1 MHGLCL
7 LRYPARDLGGT
18 LITTSLALKK
28 LISSRHAWKRF
39 SRIIT
44 MATNNPRNTPLDE
57 AALEAAAAGEH
68 WGPQR
73 VTRGRRDVVTG
84 FVRKPVES
92 TVLLV
97 KRSEKVN
104 TYKLHWGG
112 VSGVVEGD
120 ENLQQRAE
128 REVSLAFFLFFV
140 FAALKKYPSLI

>member
-1 MHGLCL
+1 
-7 LRYPARDLGGT
+7 
-18 LITTSLALKK
+18 
-28 LISSRHAWKRF
+28 
-39 SRIIT
+39 
-44 MATNNPRNTPLDE
+44 MATNNPRYTPLDE
-57 AALEAAAAGEH
+57 SAIEAAAAGEH

-73 VTRGRRDVVTG
+73 VTRGRRDVVTA

-128 REVSLAFFLFFV
+128 REVSLAFSLPL
-140 FAALKKYPSLI
+140 LKSPSLVLFYSTLLKSNFTLFSFTK